1 MIPLLTRA
9 AARALDADA
18 TARLGLPGIVLME
31 NAGRGAFE
39 ILRREHGDALA
50 RVVVVGGPGQNGGDG
65 WVIARHLFCA
75 GHVPRVVLLGDPA
88 RLRGDALVNFRAL
101 EQLGVPCT
109 TVPGDDL
116 APLVAALSGA
126 TLVVD
131 ALFGTGLDR
140 PLDGPY
146 AAAVQRIN
154 ASAPVVALDLPSGVD
169 ADTGAVLGGSAV
181 RAEMTITFAAHKR
194 GLHHFPGAALA
205 GDVRCTSIG
214 VPTPYDAPAGLIEA
228 SDVAGWIAPRAAD
241 AHKGHGGHVLVIAGA
256 PGRTGAAVLC
266 GLGALR
272 TSAGLV
278 TLAARGAA
286 QDALD
291 AKVIELMTA
300 RLPLEAE
307 PAFEVALELGHG
319 KQAAVIGPGLGL
331 DADGRA
337 LARQL
342 ALALPLPAVLDADAL
357 TALGEDVGV
366 LRSAAAARVLTPH
379 PGEAARLLGVT
390 SEQIQ
395 ADRYGCAQRLAE
407 RSGCTIVLKGARTI
421 VAEPGGR
428 MRVCA
433 SGTAAMAVAG
443 TGDVLAGAVAALVGQ
458 LDPFDAAAAAVHLHG
473 VAGEIAAA
481 GADRGLLASEVAHAI
496 PSALARARSATAA

>member
-1 MIPLLTRA
+1 VIPLLTRQ

-18 TARLGLPGIVLME
+18 TARVGLPSIVLME

-39 ILRREHGDALA
+39 ILRAEFADALA
-50 RVVVVGGPGQNGGDG
+50 HVVIAGGPGQNGGDG
-65 WVIARHLFCA
+65 WVIARHLWNA
-75 GHVPRVVLLGDPA
+75 GFLPRVVLLGDPA
-88 RLRGDALVNFRAL
+88 QLRGDALVNYRAL
-101 EQLGVPCT
+101 EQLGLPCAV
-109 TVPGDDL
+109 VPGDDL
-116 APLVAALSGA
+116 SALVSALSGA
-126 TLVVD
+126 TLVID

-140 PLDGPY
+140 PLDGRY

-154 ASAPVVALDLPSGVD
+154 AAAPVVALDLPSGVD
-169 ADTGAVLGGSAV
+169 ADSGALLGSAV

-205 GDVRCTSIG
+205 GAVRCVSIG
-214 VPTPYDAPAGLIEA
+214 VPAPFDAPAGLIEA

-241 AHKGHGGHVLVIAGA
+241 AHKGQGGHVLVIAGA
-256 PGRTGAAVLC
+256 PGRTGAALLC

-272 TSAGLV
+272 SGAGLC

-291 AKVIELMTA
+291 AKVVELMTA
-300 RLPLEAE
+300 RLPVEAE
-307 PAFEVALELGHG
+307 PAFELALELARG

-337 LARQL
+337 LSRQL

-357 TALGEDVGV
+357 TALGEDIGV
-366 LRSAAAARVLTPH
+366 LRSAAGARVLTPH
-379 PGEAARLLGVT
+379 PGEAARLLGTT
-390 SEQIQ
+390 SAAVQ
-395 ADRYGCAQRLAE
+395 ADRFAAAQRLAE

-428 MRVCA
+428 MRVCPT
-433 SGTAAMAVAG
+433 GTAAMAVGG
-443 TGDVLAGAVAALVGQ
+443 TGDVLGGAVGALIAQ
-458 LDPFDAAAAAVHLHG
+458 LEPFDAAAAAVYLHG
-473 VAGEIAAA
+473 AAGELAAA
-481 GADRGLLASEVAHAI
+481 RADRGLLASDLAHAL
-496 PSALARARSATAA
+496 PAALLQTRG

>member
-1 MIPLLTRA
+1 MIPLLTRE

-39 ILRREHGDALA
+39 ILRVEHGNALS
-50 RVVVVGGPGQNGGDG
+50 RVVIVGGPGQNGGDG
-65 WVIARHLFCA
+65 WVIARHLWCA
-75 GHVPRVVLLGDPA
+75 GLLPRVVLLGEPS

-101 EQLGVPCT
+101 EQLGVPCAI
-109 TVPGDDL
+109 VAGDDL

-126 TLVVD
+126 TLVID

-140 PLDGPY
+140 PLDGAY

-154 ASAPVVALDLPSGVD
+154 ASAPVIALDLPSGVD
-169 ADTGAVLGGSAV
+169 ADTGAVLGTAV

-214 VPTPYDAPAGLIEA
+214 VPAPYDAPAGLIEA

-241 AHKGHGGHVLVIAGA
+241 AHKGNGGHVLVIAGA
-256 PGRTGAAVLC
+256 PGRTGAALLS

-291 AKVIELMTA
+291 AKVVELMTS

-307 PAFEVALELGHG
+307 PAFELALELGNG

-366 LRSAAAARVLTPH
+366 LRSSAAARVLTPH
-379 PGEAARLLGVT
+379 PGEAARLLGVS
-390 SEQIQ
+390 SEQVQ
-395 ADRYGCAQRLAE
+395 ADRYGCALRLAE
-407 RSGCTIVLKGARTI
+407 RAGCTIVLKGARTI

-428 MRVCA
+428 MRVCPT
-433 SGTAAMAVAG
+433 GTAAMAVGG
-443 TGDVLAGAVAALVGQ
+443 TGDVLAGAVAALLCQ
-458 LDPFDAAAAAVHLHG
+458 LDPFDAAAAAVYLHG

-481 GADRGLLASEVAHAI
+481 GADRGLLASELAHAL
-496 PSALARARSATAA
+496 PSALARVRA